1 MQRTPRAGTFPPVQA
16 VGPPLVGAIPSQPL
30 LSLSHLEPTPNQR
43 QMPIVPSPRR
53 LLHCSHASSTR
64 IPPSF
69 SRRLRSLLPMGEGE
83 DEGSDGRQWNEME
96 QNGTEL
102 KVSSLLAT
110 RDEANQG
117 RLAHRV
123 RVSGVPNEA
132 TVAPFSASLL
142 GVNEANQGQ
151 MGPGIN
157 PPRRSREDGNLASLC
172 GRPLCGCR
180 GGSRTARSYATSN
193 ISPNQRQLP
202 ITPCPRRLLH
212 CSHTSLP
219 AKAVRPLLP

>member
-1 MQRTPRAGTFPPVQA
+1 
-16 VGPPLVGAIPSQPL
+16 
-30 LSLSHLEPTPNQR
+30 
-43 QMPIVPSPRR
+43 
-53 LLHCSHASSTR
+53 
-64 IPPSF
+64 
-69 SRRLRSLLPMGEGE
+69 MGEGE

-157 PPRRSREDGNLASLC
+157 PPPSF
-172 GRPLCGCR
+172 
-180 GGSRTARSYATSN
+180 
-193 ISPNQRQLP
+193 
-202 ITPCPRRLLH
+202 PRRREPRIPGPSDPLALWER
-212 CSHTSLP
+212 
-219 AKAVRPLLP
+219 VRVRVRGRECNEMQSNATELKVSPLLATPDEANQGHNQGRLAHRIRVSGVPNEATVALFSASPLGVNEAKQGQIGPGVNPLPSFLCPHLQER